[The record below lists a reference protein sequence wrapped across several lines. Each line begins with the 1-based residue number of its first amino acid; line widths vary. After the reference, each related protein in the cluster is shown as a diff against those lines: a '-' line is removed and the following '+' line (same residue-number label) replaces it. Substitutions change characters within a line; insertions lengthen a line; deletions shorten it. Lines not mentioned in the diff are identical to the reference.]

1 MKKLR
6 LFIHP
11 NLFLPA
17 FAGSFF
23 FKDKGTIVYENHKEE
38 KTSSGKRN
46 MIRIAILERKR

>member
-23 FKDKGTIVYENHKEE
+23 FKDMENGLYMKII
-38 KTSSGKRN
+38 KKRKLVATN
-46 MIRIAILERKR
+46 EAL

>member
-23 FKDKGTIVYENHKEE
+23 FKDKATIVHENYKEE
-38 KTSSGKRN
+38 KTSSDKRN
-46 MIRIAILERKR
+46 LVKIAILNKKR